1 MLYYLDSSALIKRY
15 APEAGTAWVKQL
27 FDPALS
33 HQAYFSQVTGIEVA
47 AGLSR
52 KVRTKELSSKYYQLV
67 LQLFLDDL
75 DRGDYHIVPLND
87 AMVQLA
93 IDLTKRHPLRAY
105 DALHLA
111 TAKTVNTALVSAQ
124 LSVLTFVTA
133 DTALLTAAEGEGLP
147 TANPNLH

>member
-1 MLYYLDSSALIKRY
+1 
-15 APEAGTAWVKQL
+15 
-27 FDPALS
+27 
-33 HQAYFSQVTGIEVA
+33 
-47 AGLSR
+47 
-52 KVRTKELSSKYYQLV
+52 